1 MFVCQC
7 MMILQADCRLLL
19 LLLLLSSLSRAGI
32 FLVEVGQ
39 REREAERVGCWRY
52 GEKCYRLH
60 LIPKSWSEAQ
70 HTCSIRKERRK

>member
-7 MMILQADCRLLL
+7 VMILQVDCRLLL
-19 LLLLLSSLSRAGI
+19 LLILLSSLSRAGI

-60 LIPKSWSEAQ
+60 LLPKRWGAAKYI
-70 HTCSIRKERRK
+70 CSKKSKER